1 LTQSCFCAVDRVIK
15 EIQNYSNESHCGAKT
30 CENMNVA
37 SNCFNSLT
45 KSLQSYRRYIPAALT
60 LCTGTGLSLAAAAV
74 VWHWENQR
82 MQAEFH
88 QQADR
93 LNATLQ
99 QSINK
104 NLDFL
109 YSIQAFYSASAEVSR
124 EDFREFVQPALS
136 RNTAVYSVNWVLRV
150 PAADKAAYEKAIRA
164 EGFPAFQ
171 IYERDAD
178 KKPVPVKARSEY
190 FPVTYREALEADT
203 KSLGFDISSNPER
216 KVALEKSMSTGKIAA
231 SGKIKLVSNDR
242 PGLQVF
248 LPVTRRTT
256 FLDNSVNNRKNIRGV
271 IAGLF
276 QITNMVNYS
285 LEFLN
290 LDNINFYVYDNSVT
304 GKERFLVRYDSQT
317 KQLIDDPKLEKP
329 ELINF
334 RQICQNPSACTR
346 TFKVADR
353 QWMLLVLPGKGYNSL
368 SAHQGSLAIGAIGLL
383 MTGSLTA
390 YLLMSL
396 GHTAKVEHQ
405 VRDRTIQ
412 LKERTAELETA
423 LKDLQSAQLK
433 LIQTEKMSSLGQLV
447 AGVAHEINNPVCF
460 ISGNL
465 SHTGE
470 YTQNLLELVKIYQ
483 QQYPNPTPEI
493 QGKLQEID
501 LEFISEDL
509 PKILKSMNVGAD
521 RIRQIVLSLR
531 NFSRLDESEMKSV
544 DLHEGLDST
553 LMILDGRLKANGDF
567 PGIKIIKEYGTL
579 PLVECWAGQ
588 LNQVF
593 MNILSN
599 AIDVLYDGA
608 KNKHLIENPPSDSPF
623 LPTIVICTELLSY
636 NCACVRIADNGA
648 GMTENIKQRL
658 FEPFFTT
665 KPVGKGTGLGLSI
678 SYQIVEKHQGSLR
691 CVSAPG
697 EGTEF
702 WIEVPVRQ
710 QPEQSV
716 ANVSSAVR
724 VSRC

>member
-1 LTQSCFCAVDRVIK
+1 
-15 EIQNYSNESHCGAKT
+15 
-30 CENMNVA
+30 MNVA
-37 SNCFNSLT
+37 SNWFNSLT

-60 LCTGTGLSLAAAAV
+60 LCTGTGLSLIAAAV
-74 VWHWENQR
+74 AWNWENQR
-82 MQAEFH
+82 LAAEFD

-109 YSIQAFYSASAEVSR
+109 YSIQAFYSASAKVSR
-124 EDFREFVQPALS
+124 QDFREFVQPALS
-136 RNTAVYSVNWVLRV
+136 RNAAVYSVNWVLRV
-150 PAADKAAYEKAIRA
+150 PAADKAAYEQTIRA
-164 EGFPAFQ
+164 EGFPAFK

-203 KSLGFDISSNPER
+203 KALGFDLASNPDR
-216 KVALEKSMSTGKIAA
+216 KAALEKSVNTGKIAA
-231 SGKIKLVSNDR
+231 SGKIKLIKNDR
-242 PGLQVF
+242 PGVQLF
-248 LPVTRRTT
+248 LPVPSRRSSP
-256 FLDNSVNNRKNIRGV
+256 DNSANSRENLRGV
-271 IAGLF
+271 ISGVF
-276 QITNMVNYS
+276 QITHMVNFY
-285 LEFLN
+285 LESLN
-290 LDNINFYVYDNSVT
+290 LEHINFYLYDNSAT
-304 GKERFLVRYDSQT
+304 GKERFLMRYDSQT
-317 KQLIDDPKLEKP
+317 KQLIDNPQLEQA
-329 ELINF
+329 ELTNL
-334 RQICQNPSACTR
+334 REHICENKSACTR
-346 TFKVADR
+346 TFNIADR
-353 QWMLLVLPGKGYNSL
+353 QWMLLVLPGKGYSSL

-396 GHTAKVEHQ
+396 ERTAKVEQQ
-405 VRDRTIQ
+405 VCDRTIQ

-423 LKDLQSAQLK
+423 LTNLQSAQLK

-483 QQYPNPTPEI
+483 QQYPNPTPEV

-509 PKILKSMNVGAD
+509 PKLLNSMNVGAD

-531 NFSRLDESEMKSV
+531 NFSRLDEAEMKSV

-553 LMILDGRLKANGDF
+553 LMILEGRLKANGDF
-567 PGIKIIKEYGTL
+567 PGIKIIKEYGKL
-579 PLVECWAGQ
+579 PLIECWAGQ

-599 AIDVLYDGA
+599 AIDVLYDGE
-608 KNKHLIENPPSDSPF
+608 KNKHLSVKSLSESPF
-623 LPTIVICTELLSY
+623 LPTLVIRTELLSC

-648 GMTENIKQRL
+648 GMTENVKQRL

-691 CVSAPG
+691 CVSSPG

>member
-1 LTQSCFCAVDRVIK
+1 MTQSCFCAVDRVIK
-15 EIQNYSNESHCGAKT
+15 EIQNYLNESHSGAKNSG
-30 CENMNVA
+30 NMNVA
-37 SNCFNSLT
+37 SNWFNSLT
-45 KSLQSYRRYIPAALT
+45 KNLQSYRRYIPAALT
-60 LCTGTGLSLAAAAV
+60 LCTGAGLSLIAAAV
-74 VWHWENQR
+74 VWNWENQR
-82 MQAEFH
+82 MAAEFH

-124 EDFREFVQPALS
+124 QDLREFVQPALS
-136 RNTAVYSVNWVLRV
+136 RNAAVFSVNWVLRV
-150 PAADKAAYEKAIRA
+150 PAADKAAYEQTIRA
-164 EGFPAFQ
+164 EGFRAFQ

-203 KSLGFDISSNPER
+203 KSLGFDLASNPER
-216 KVALEKSMSTGKIAA
+216 KAALEKSVNTGKIAA
-231 SGKIKLVSNDR
+231 SGKIKLIKNDR
-242 PGLQVF
+242 PGVQLF
-248 LPVTRRTT
+248 LPVPGRASSP
-256 FLDNSVNNRKNIRGV
+256 DNSANSRENLRGV
-271 IAGLF
+271 ISGVF
-276 QITNMVNYS
+276 QITNMVNFY
-285 LEFLN
+285 LESLN
-290 LDNINFYVYDNSVT
+290 LDHINFYLYDNSAT
-304 GKERFLVRYDSQT
+304 EKERFLMRYDSQT
-317 KQLIDDPKLEKP
+317 KQFIDNPQLEHP
-329 ELINF
+329 ELTNL
-334 RQICQNPSACTR
+334 RQPICENKSTCTR
-346 TFKVADR
+346 TFNVADR
-353 QWMLLVLPGKGYNSL
+353 QWMLLVLPGKGYDSL
-368 SAHQGSLAIGAIGLL
+368 SAHEGSLAIGAIGLL
-383 MTGSLTA
+383 MSGSLTA

-396 GHTAKVEHQ
+396 GRTAKVEHQ

-423 LKDLQSAQLK
+423 LTNLQSAQLK

-483 QQYPNPTPEI
+483 QQYPNPTPEV

-509 PKILKSMNVGAD
+509 PKLLKSMNVGAE

-531 NFSRLDESEMKSV
+531 NFSRLDEAEMKSV

-567 PGIKIIKEYGTL
+567 PGIKIIKEYGKL

-608 KNKHLIENPPSDSPF
+608 KNKHLIAKSSSESPC
-623 LPTIVICTELLSY
+623 LPTIVIRTELLSY

-648 GMTENIKQRL
+648 GMTEKVKQRL

-716 ANVSSAVR
+716 ANISSAVR
-724 VSRC
+724 VS